1 MVVPKCKMFWL
12 NMTYCNLLYEFFGSS
27 SSSMNAYQFHFFF
40 SSVYNNLVSFASP
53 LVTDTSNECSSPTS
67 AATYQPTFAA
77 GNIEKVEILNNK
89 NLN

>member
-1 MVVPKCKMFWL
+1 ML
-12 NMTYCNLLYEFFGSS
+12 INSII
-27 SSSMNAYQFHFFF
+27 F

-77 GNIEKVEILNNK
+77 GNIEKVEIFKQLEFILEKGLQPFNK
-89 NLN
+89 F

>member
-1 MVVPKCKMFWL
+1 MFLWTPL
-12 NMTYCNLLYEFFGSS
+12 C
-27 SSSMNAYQFHFFF
+27 F

-77 GNIEKVEILNNK
+77 GNIEEVQILGIPIREGINF
-89 NLN
+89 L

>member
-1 MVVPKCKMFWL
+1 MNFLVAQVVQWML
-12 NMTYCNLLYEFFGSS
+12 INSII
-27 SSSMNAYQFHFFF
+27 FF

-77 GNIEKVEILNNK
+77 GNVEKVEILNNK